1 MYVNSCAKLKYVF
14 QPSIAQAL
22 HQLEELFVSDCEEME
37 EIVAKKNEGQEER
50 VDKMMF
56 KSLKKIKLEHLP
68 MLSGF
73 YTGDFP
79 FECPSLEELI
89 VRDCPKMK
97 TSAATAPKLKV
108 AILDNLE
115 KTLQGMDLN
124 QVVQNHSKQR
134 YFSFKR

>member
-1 MYVNSCAKLKYVF
+1 
-14 QPSIAQAL
+14 
-22 HQLEELFVSDCEEME
+22 ME

-97 TSAATAPKLKV
+97 TSAATTPKLKAV
-108 AILDNLE
+108 ILDNFE

-124 QVVQNHSKQR
+124 QVVQNHFKAKTILSLLTILAKKAKNRLPKQGL
-134 YFSFKR
+134 SHNPNHNES

>member
-1 MYVNSCAKLKYVF
+1 MSSNL
-14 QPSIAQAL
+14 L
-22 HQLEELFVSDCEEME
+22 HQLEELFVSDREEME
-37 EIVAKKNEGQEER
+37 EIVAKKNEGKEER

-73 YTGDFP
+73 YTGDFT

-97 TSAATAPKLKV
+97 TSAATTPKLKA
-108 AILDNLE
+108 AILDNFE

-124 QVVQNHSKQR
+124 QVVQNH
-134 YFSFKR
+134 FKAKLSTIKKAELLPMEAQTASEE